1 MSTKNLRHQLLS
13 ATKPGRVDLL
23 FDYLRTHGD
32 KHYEEEVTQM
42 QHALQCAA
50 LATRS
55 QQPAT
60 LVAAAL
66 FHDIGHMLADD
77 PVEANHPTLKDDQ
90 HEAIAVAYLK
100 DIFPEAVLQPI
111 RLHVVAKRYMCTL
124 EPEYFDQLSEAS
136 QKSFRLQGGPMSE
149 QEIDDFEQHAF
160 HKAAVKLRGWD
171 DQAKDVNI
179 EHLEINAYRTFVLES
194 LC

>member
-13 ATKPGRVDLL
+13 ATKPDRVGLL
-23 FDYLRTHGD
+23 FDYLRAHGD

-42 QHALQCAA
+42 QHAVQCAA

-60 LVAAAL
+60 LVTAAL
-66 FHDIGHMLADD
+66 FHDIGHILADD
-77 PVEANHPTLKDDQ
+77 PLEANHPTLKDDL
-90 HEAIAVAYLK
+90 HEEIAANYLK

-111 RLHVVAKRYMCTL
+111 QLHVAAKRYLCTL
-124 EPEYFDQLSEAS
+124 KPEYYEQLSEAS

-149 QEIDDFEQHAF
+149 QEIAAFEQHPF
-160 HKAAVKLRGWD
+160 HKAAVQLRGWD
-171 DQAKDVNI
+171 DKAKDVNI
-179 EHLEINAYRTFVLES
+179 DHLEIEAFRVSVLEALS
-194 LC
+194 